1 LLVAAHV
8 DADWH
13 DGWDALQ
20 TAAALLPDPP
30 PEPAGA
36 QNRTSWQWDGQNG
49 NNGVWFGNT
58 KAGVRLELKG
68 DDPLWWAGAP
78 YDNGASP
85 KPPDSWGNEG
95 AGGIDAYPNGSA
107 IFYSGLRP
115 MRAGDSVS
123 YAFSLMVTPVR
134 PFDMIERFR
143 DRWAQGGVSNYTEL
157 HSKGVTVMNIH
168 QGNPINPWINYP
180 YLTNTANKW
189 AAEQCHSLG
198 MKYSVYNT
206 MRELSNRCHEYW
218 AMISFGGTLVPAACE
233 HCGGAD
239 WLQEHIRTGYLP
251 AWSNPVGKPPC
262 EQNATSAFCEYTQG
276 QIPSPDPKEGPFLQ
290 DAGMRVVALSRWNNY
305 YIAGLNQIKRDYGAD
320 GMCASLALSRLQ
332 LTTQRLS
339 TTNTID

>member
-1 LLVAAHV
+1 MSAITSSSTFFLVPGLTLIRWLLHA

-85 KPPDSWGNEG
+85 KPPDSWHNEG
-95 AGGIDAYPNGSA
+95 AGGIDAYHNGSA
-107 IFYSGLRP
+107 VFYSGLRP
-115 MRAGDSVS
+115 MRAGESVP
-123 YAFSLMVTPVR
+123 YAFSLVVTPVR

-143 DRWAQGGVSNYTEL
+143 DHWAQGGLANYTEL

-168 QGNPINPWINYP
+168 QVSIAVQLPVPRWHCLRLP
-180 YLTNTANKW
+180 HMPPARPVHHTDERWLT
-189 AAEQCHSLG
+189 
-198 MKYSVYNT
+198 
-206 MRELSNRCHEYW
+206 
-218 AMISFGGTLVPAACE
+218 CE
-233 HCGGAD
+233 HPSGQSNQSLDQLPLPDEYRQQVGCRAMPFARHEVFG
-239 WLQEHIRTGYLP
+239 LQYDERAFEPLP
-251 AWSNPVGKPPC
+251 
-262 EQNATSAFCEYTQG
+262 
-276 QIPSPDPKEGPFLQ
+276 
-290 DAGMRVVALSRWNNY
+290 
-305 YIAGLNQIKRDYGAD
+305 
-320 GMCASLALSRLQ
+320 
-332 LTTQRLS
+332 
-339 TTNTID
+339 